1 MCRAPGV
8 AELPPGIAELYSARV
23 GEEGSRVQLGD
34 PRTPSACAWR
44 LVWRNHR
51 LGSPSCTRLGLVR
64 KAAEHKTCV
73 EGITVGR
80 PTQSDYSEI
89 KTLVTDLMLACE
101 SQNPG
106 GLIRTLK
113 ALVPEW
119 QPSEAYRTYLPEA
132 KRNDVDSRRLAVAG
146 E

>member
-8 AELPPGIAELYSARV
+8 AEPSPGIAELYSARV

-34 PRTPSACAWR
+34 PRTPCARAGR

-80 PTQSDYSEI
+80 PTQRDYSEI

-101 SQNPG
+101 LQNPG
-106 GLIRTLK
+106 GLIKALK

-119 QPSEAYRTYLPEA
+119 QPSEAYRTYLDGG
-132 KRNDVDSRRLAVAG
+132 RRDDVDSRRMAAVTR
-146 E
+146 